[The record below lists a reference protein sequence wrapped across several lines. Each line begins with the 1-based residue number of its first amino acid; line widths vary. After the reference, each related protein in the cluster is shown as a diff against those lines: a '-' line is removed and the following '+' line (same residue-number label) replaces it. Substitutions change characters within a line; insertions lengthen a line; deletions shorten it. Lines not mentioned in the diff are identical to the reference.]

1 LWFLNLELAKASDT
15 LVREETLLGLKPNEN
30 LLICADTETDMAVVE
45 ATARAA
51 HLARSKV
58 AVIWYA
64 APPDIGEK
72 ATVPEPVAAA
82 MLKADI
88 MVEFSR
94 KYLLFSKAW
103 RRAME
108 KSVRYLGLWG
118 MDVGMMVRL
127 IGNVDWAKMIEL
139 GKRLVEVSKEATH
152 MKITS
157 SAGTNVYFRLDSDRP
172 FIRSEVGGGLA
183 GEIAWAPVEETV
195 NGTIVL
201 NGAIFPPEIGI
212 LHSPIKLRVIKGR
225 VVRIIGGAEAK
236 KLEGWL
242 ASWHDPSMYNI
253 AHFSYGFNPG
263 AKLSDKILEADRVFG
278 SVVVGLGYQREYYK
292 GKAGVAAAHSDG
304 TMLNPTIFVDED
316 CLEKEGRYV
325 HPRLASISKALG
337 F

>member
-1 LWFLNLELAKASDT
+1 MKFFDLELAKASYT
-15 LVREETLLGLKPNEN
+15 LVKEETLLGLKPDEH
-30 LLICADTETDMAVVE
+30 LLICADTETDRMVVE
-45 ATARAA
+45 AAARAA
-51 HLARSKV
+51 HLLGSKV

-72 ATVPEPVAAA
+72 ANVPKPVAAA
-82 MLKADI
+82 MSNTDV

-103 RRAME
+103 KNAME
-108 KSVRYLGLWG
+108 NGVRYLGLWG

-139 GKRLVEVSKEATH
+139 GKELVQVSKKVDS

-157 SAGTNVYFRLDSDRP
+157 SAGTNVAFKLDAHRP

-195 NGTIVL
+195 GGTIVL
-201 NGAIFPPEIGI
+201 DGAIFPPEIGI
-212 LHSPIKLRVIKGR
+212 LHNPIELKVEKGR
-225 VVRIIGGAEAK
+225 IVSIAGGAEAK
-236 KLEGWL
+236 KLERWL
-242 ASWHDPSMYNI
+242 ASWHDDSMYNI

-278 SVVVGLGYQREYYK
+278 SVVVGIGYQREYYK
-292 GKAGVAAAHSDG
+292 GKGGVAASHSDG
-304 TMLNPTIFVDED
+304 TMQNPTILVGED
-316 CLEKEGRYV
+316 YLEKEGKYV
-325 HPRLASISKALG
+325 HPRLAPISKALG